1 MTVLAMDIEMAA
13 RNLKQHVRRNAF
25 LGGALAAVTGLLVML
40 GGLTS
45 GMEEAMMR
53 SAETLLTGQ
62 VNVGGFFKVT
72 NGSAAPLVSD
82 YPKALDTLKQQVDGD
97 IDYYT
102 VRVRGWA
109 KGVSETASM
118 DLVLGGIDV
127 DHEPK
132 LPEVLR
138 FIGGDL
144 SALKQPNT
152 LLLFESQAKRLKVQ
166 VGDAITLS
174 APTARNVNNTV
185 DVKVGAVARDV
196 GLLSSFSAF
205 IEAGTLRALYGLND
219 TTTGAIHVYLKDR
232 RAEHAKAVAARL
244 RTAYADS
251 GWRVMEPAA
260 QPYWIKLMIS
270 VPSEDWTGQKID
282 VTTSDDEMGQFKQFL
297 VALRVVTALLV
308 LILMMVV
315 IIGIWN
321 TLAIAV
327 RERTK
332 EIGTLRAI
340 GMQRRKV
347 LWLFVLETALL
358 GLIGTAGG
366 ALLFSGLAL
375 GLNALAIRL
384 PDAVQ
389 VFLAMENLTF
399 VLDPGGIARNVIVLT
414 LITVLASILPA
425 RRAAR
430 LRPVT
435 AMHHIG

>member
-1 MTVLAMDIEMAA
+1 MDLELAA
-13 RNLKQHVRRNAF
+13 RNLRQHARRNLF
-25 LGGALAAVTGLLVML
+25 LGGALAAVTGLLVLL

-45 GMEEAMMR
+45 GMEAAMME
-53 SAETLLTGQ
+53 SANTLLTGN

-72 NGSAAPLVSD
+72 SGSAAPLVSD
-82 YPKALDTLKQQVDGD
+82 YPKALATLKEKVPE

-127 DHEPK
+127 DHEPA
-132 LPEVLR
+132 LPKVLR
-138 FIGGDL
+138 FIEGDL
-144 SALKQPNT
+144 GALRQTNT
-152 LLLFESQAKRLKVQ
+152 LLLFEAQAKRLKVK
-166 VGDAITLS
+166 VGDVVTIS
-174 APTARNVNNTV
+174 APTARGVNNTV
-185 DVKVGAVARDV
+185 DVKVVAVARDV

-205 IEAGTLRALYGLND
+205 IEASTLRGLYGLNE
-219 TTTGAIHVYLKDR
+219 TTTGAIHVYLKKPDP
-232 RAEHAKAVAARL
+232 ELAKAE
-244 RTAYADS
+244 T

-260 QPYWIKLMIS
+260 QPYWMKLMQT

-282 VTTSDDEMGQFKQFL
+282 VTTGDDEMGQFKQFI
-297 VALRVVTALLV
+297 VALRVVTGLLV
-308 LILMMVV
+308 FILMAVV
-315 IIGIWN
+315 VVGILN

-358 GLIGTAGG
+358 GLFATAGG
-366 ALLFSGLAL
+366 AVLSSAA
-375 GLNALAIRL
+375 ALAVNAAAIKL
-384 PDAVQ
+384 PEAVQ

-399 VLDPGGIARNVIVLT
+399 LLDPPGIVWNVVFLT
-414 LITVLASILPA
+414 LVTVIASVFPA